1 MINKMNQDRINL
13 VVGIL
18 LIGFTSLI
26 IMGAPLM
33 YLWNW
38 IVPSIFGLRYIT
50 FWEAI
55 GLNILGHI
63 LFSQTLS
70 PIKLVSLVKTT
81 SAK

>member
-13 VVGIL
+13 VIGIL

-33 YLWNW
+33 YVWNW

-55 GLNILGHI
+55 GLNTLAHLIFG
-63 LFSQTLS
+63 QTLS
-70 PIKLVSLVKTT
+70 PLKLITLIKTK
-81 SAK
+81 SAE

>member
-1 MINKMNQDRINL
+1 MNQDKINL

-18 LIGFTSLI
+18 FIGLSSLI
-26 IMGAPLM
+26 VMGAPLM

-55 GLNILGHI
+55 GLNMIAHI
-63 LFSQTLS
+63 IFGQTLS
-70 PIKLVSLVKTT
+70 PIKLITLVKSK
-81 SAK
+81 SA

>member
-1 MINKMNQDRINL
+1 MNQDKLNL

-18 LIGFTSLI
+18 FIGLSSLI
-26 IMGAPLM
+26 VMGAPLM

-55 GLNILGHI
+55 GLNMVAHI
-63 LFSQTLS
+63 IFGQTLS
-70 PIKLVSLVKTT
+70 PLKLITLVK
-81 SAK
+81 SKSV

>member
-1 MINKMNQDRINL
+1 MNIDRINL

-18 LIGFTSLI
+18 FIGLSSLI
-26 IMGAPLM
+26 VMGAPLM

-55 GLNILGHI
+55 GLNVLAHLIFG
-63 LFSQTLS
+63 QTLS
-70 PIKLVSLVKTT
+70 PLKLISLVK
-81 SAK
+81 SKSV

>member
-1 MINKMNQDRINL
+1 MSTDKLNL
-13 VVGIL
+13 VIGIL
-18 LIGFTSLI
+18 FIGLTSLI
-26 IMGAPLM
+26 VMGAPLM

-55 GLNILGHI
+55 GLNMIAHL

-70 PIKLVSLVKTT
+70 PLKLITLVKTK
-81 SAK
+81 SA

>member
-1 MINKMNQDRINL
+1 MNQDKLNL
-13 VVGIL
+13 VIGIL
-18 LIGFTSLI
+18 FIGLTSLI

-33 YLWNW
+33 YVWNW
-38 IVPSIFGLRYIT
+38 VVPSIFGLRYIT

-81 SAK
+81 TTK

>member
-1 MINKMNQDRINL
+1 MNQDRINL

-18 LIGFTSLI
+18 FIGLTSLI

-33 YLWNW
+33 YVWNW

-55 GLNILGHI
+55 GLNILGHS

>member
-1 MINKMNQDRINL
+1 MNTDKLNL
-13 VVGIL
+13 IVGIL
-18 LIGFTSLI
+18 FIGFTSLI
-26 IMGAPLM
+26 VMGAPLM
-33 YLWNW
+33 YVWNW

-55 GLNILGHI
+55 GLNILSHLI
-63 LFSQTLS
+63 FSQTLS

>member
-1 MINKMNQDRINL
+1 MNQDKLN
-13 VVGIL
+13 L
-18 LIGFTSLI
+18 LIAILFIGLTSLI
-26 IMGAPLM
+26 VMGAPLM

-55 GLNILGHI
+55 GLNIIAHL

-70 PIKLVSLVKTT
+70 PLKLITLVKSK
-81 SAK
+81 SAE

>member
-1 MINKMNQDRINL
+1 MNQDRINL
-13 VVGIL
+13 VIGIL
-18 LIGFTSLI
+18 FIGLTSLI

-81 SAK
+81 TTR

>member
-1 MINKMNQDRINL
+1 MNQDKLNL

-18 LIGFTSLI
+18 FIGLTSLI

-33 YLWNW
+33 YLWNYL
-38 IVPSIFGLRYIT
+38 IPSIFGLRYIT

-70 PIKLVSLVKTT
+70 PLKLVSLVKTT

>member
-1 MINKMNQDRINL
+1 MNQDKLNL

-18 LIGFTSLI
+18 FIGLTSLI

-70 PIKLVSLVKTT
+70 PIKLVSLLKIKSTE
-81 SAK
+81 

>member
-1 MINKMNQDRINL
+1 MNQDKINL

-18 LIGFTSLI
+18 FIGLSSLI

-33 YLWNW
+33 YVWNW

-55 GLNILGHI
+55 GLNMIAHI
-63 LFSQTLS
+63 IFGQTLS
-70 PIKLVSLVKTT
+70 PIKLITLVKSK
-81 SAK
+81 SA

>member
-1 MINKMNQDRINL
+1 MNTDRLNL
-13 VVGIL
+13 IVGIL
-18 LIGFTSLI
+18 FIGLTSLI
-26 IMGAPLM
+26 VMGAPLM
-33 YLWNW
+33 YVWNW

-63 LFSQTLS
+63 LFSQALS

>member
-1 MINKMNQDRINL
+1 MNQDKINL

-18 LIGFTSLI
+18 FIGLSSLI
-26 IMGAPLM
+26 VMGAPLM

-55 GLNILGHI
+55 GLNMTAHI
-63 LFSQTLS
+63 IFGQTLS
-70 PIKLVSLVKTT
+70 PIKLITLVKSK
-81 SAK
+81 SA

>member
-1 MINKMNQDRINL
+1 MNTDKLNI
-13 VVGIL
+13 VIGIL
-18 LIGFTSLI
+18 FIGLTSLI

-33 YLWNW
+33 YLWNYL
-38 IVPSIFGLRYIT
+38 IPSIFGLRYIT

-70 PIKLVSLVKTT
+70 PLNLVSLVKTT

>member
-1 MINKMNQDRINL
+1 MNQDRINL

-18 LIGFTSLI
+18 FIGLSSLI
-26 IMGAPLM
+26 VMGAPLM

-55 GLNILGHI
+55 GLNMIAHI
-63 LFSQTLS
+63 IFGQTLS
-70 PIKLVSLVKTT
+70 PIKLITLVKSK
-81 SAK
+81 SA

>member
-1 MINKMNQDRINL
+1 MNQDKLNL

-18 LIGFTSLI
+18 FIGLTSLI

-70 PIKLVSLVKTT
+70 PIKLVSLLKIK
-81 SAK
+81 SAE

>member
-1 MINKMNQDRINL
+1 MNTDKLNL
-13 VVGIL
+13 VIGIL
-18 LIGFTSLI
+18 FIALTSLI
-26 IMGAPLM
+26 VMGAPLM

-55 GLNILGHI
+55 GLNMIAHL

-70 PIKLVSLVKTT
+70 PLKLITLVKSQ

>member
-1 MINKMNQDRINL
+1 MNTDKLNI
-13 VVGIL
+13 VIGIL
-18 LIGFTSLI
+18 FIGLTSLI

-33 YLWNW
+33 YLWNYL
-38 IVPSIFGLRYIT
+38 IPSIFGLRYIT

-70 PIKLVSLVKTT
+70 PLKLVSLVKTT